1 MKTNLFAAAVAA
13 ILVLTGCETIPG
25 GATSSVSPE
34 TINDIASCDGGV
46 SSSITLN
53 LKAEM
58 QKQLTAPSG
67 TFSAGLSDEL
77 AGIYAKK
84 MPPADARGAAE
95 DLRKCMQ
102 LRRDE
107 RKAEG
112 ISQCKAAWTCDVNQV
127 ASTCACRQELEVA
140 QRKYGWNDRTY
151 AQKYTEMCGPGI
163 TSIARCW
170 PGGDIQQERARCESL
185 LKERG
190 TPLPV
195 LDSASCKVSAISH
208 SPQT

>member
-1 MKTNLFAAAVAA
+1 MKTTLFAAAVAA
-13 ILVLTGCETIPG
+13 ILVLTGCKTIPD

-112 ISQCKAAWTCDVNQV
+112 ISQCKAAWTCDANQV
-127 ASTCACRQELEVA
+127 AGACTCRQELEAA
-140 QRKYGWNDRTY
+140 QKKYGWNDRTL
-151 AQKYTEMCGPGI
+151 AQKYAEMCG
-163 TSIARCW
+163 SAVASVASCW
-170 PGGDIQQERARCESL
+170 PRGAIQQERARCESV

-190 TPLPV
+190 TPLPI
-195 LDSASCKVSAISH
+195 LNSATCKVSMISR